1 MVVNRWNL
9 RVRKSTRNL
18 ELLPKEDNALGESIM
33 GRLGEISRSKGL
45 PRSALVALFPD
56 EVEQFDLATVRKA
69 PEPHRTRLTASI
81 LGRPELECGVLAGT
95 MMVNRRGQP
104 PIRGLV
110 VYIEWP
116 DNRWWTSWQPLS
128 DGHMPTSSDPVV
140 RRAIDGWPMPRG
152 VGGWFSRVRREGLN
166 LRVHQPTP
174 VAQPGLDLVH

>member
-1 MVVNRWNL
+1 MNRWNL

-45 PRSALVALFPD
+45 PRSALVALFPG

-104 PIRGLV
+104 PIEFSGTV
-110 VYIEWP
+110 GAQSA
-116 DNRWWTSWQPLS
+116 TSPS
-128 DGHMPTSSDPVV
+128 EY
-140 RRAIDGWPMPRG
+140 RK
-152 VGGWFSRVRREGLN
+152 SRSRE
-166 LRVHQPTP
+166 RCR
-174 VAQPGLDLVH
+174 

>member
-1 MVVNRWNL
+1 MPRWNL

-18 ELLPKEDNALGESIM
+18 DLLPVEDNALGESLTN
-33 GRLGEISRSKGL
+33 RLVEISASKGL
-45 PRSALVALFPD
+45 PRPALVALHPR
-56 EVEQFDLATVRKA
+56 EIEQFDLSTIRKA
-69 PEPHRTRLTASI
+69 PEPHRTRLMASI

-116 DNRWWTSWQPLS
+116 DNRWWTSWRPLP
-128 DGHMPTSSDPVV
+128 DADRAMQADPVV
-140 RRAIDGWPMPRG
+140 RRAVDGWPMPRG
-152 VGGWFSRVRREGLN
+152 VGGWFSRVRREGLR
-166 LRVHQPTP
+166 LRMHQPSP